1 MERCAPVLLKEAREE
16 ADARLVESS
25 LRGDP
30 GAFDELVRRYKDR
43 VYGVIYRFV
52 GNHEDAMDLAQ
63 EVFVRAYQGL
73 HAYRGHSQVYTW
85 LYSIA
90 ANLSRNRLR
99 DRTRKGRSRATSLEA
114 LEEAGAGM
122 AAPGAGPREAAAKRE
137 LEAALEDCLA
147 DLPELYRFAFCLKTF
162 DGMGYEEIALT
173 VGCPPGTVKSRL
185 NEARKR
191 LHACLHGKG
200 VV

>member
-1 MERCAPVLLKEAREE
+1 MRGWSRVRCG
-16 ADARLVESS
+16 
-25 LRGDP
+25 GDP

-63 EVFVRAYQGL
+63 DVFVRAYQGL

-99 DRTRKGRSRATSLEA
+99 DRTRKGRGRGTSLEA
-114 LEEAGAGM
+114 MEEAGRRHGR
-122 AAPGAGPREAAAKRE
+122 GGRGPRARRPRSASWRRRWRTASRIS
-137 LEAALEDCLA
+137 
-147 DLPELYRFAFCLKTF
+147 RNS
-162 DGMGYEEIALT
+162 T
-173 VGCPPGTVKSRL
+173 VSRS
-185 NEARKR
+185 A
-191 LHACLHGKG
+191 
-200 VV
+200 